1 MRSKARIVLTL
12 IVFGGVATVASAQEL
27 SPRSYWPAPR
37 GTKLVLVGLSHSS
50 GDIITDPSLPV
61 VGVDSRINTGL
72 VGYAQ
77 ILNVG
82 GRTANVVLEVPYT
95 EGTTTGTLE
104 GQPARR
110 DVAGVGD
117 IAVTFSANILGAPTM
132 TRAEFQELRKDP
144 HSILGASLKVVAP
157 TGEYE
162 SDKLINVGTNRWSL
176 KAELGYIWP
185 VRPRW
190 LLEFELGAWY
200 FGDNDEFLG
209 TTREQKP
216 IVAFETH
223 LVRRFKP
230 GFWAAL
236 DLNFYTGG
244 RTIVGGVQG
253 SDLQRNGRIGAT
265 VVYPFGRRHAIKVG
279 YSTGTVTESGGD
291 FDTFLASYN
300 LLLPEWPFGRKP

>member
-1 MRSKARIVLTL
+1 MRSGTRIATILMAL
-12 IVFGGVATVASAQEL
+12 GLLGTVARAQEL
-27 SPRSYWPAPR
+27 SPRNFWPAPR
-37 GTKLVLVGLSHSS
+37 GTKLVLFGVSHSS

-72 VGYAQ
+72 MGYLQ

-82 GRTANVVLEVPYT
+82 GRTANVILEVPYT
-95 EGTTTGTLE
+95 EGKTTGTLE

-117 IAVTFSANILGAPTM
+117 IAVTFSANIMGAPTM
-132 TRAEFQELRKDP
+132 TPAEFQELRRNP
-144 HSILGASLKVVAP
+144 RPILGGSIKLVAP

-162 SDKLINVGTNRWSL
+162 TDKLINVGTNRWSL

-190 LLEFELGAWY
+190 LLEFELGTWF

-223 LVRRFKP
+223 LIRRFRP

-244 RTIVGGVQG
+244 RTTVGGVQG
-253 SDLQRNGRIGAT
+253 EDLQRNGRIGAT

-279 YSTGTVTESGGD
+279 YSIGAVTESGGD

-300 LLLPEWPFGRKP
+300 LVLPEWPFGKKP